1 MFGFVLQ
8 DWNTIRGNNT
18 AGITINQNESDWM
31 GFSSFQDMVFWIDI
45 REATFSSATI
55 NLALQTSPS
64 KDDVLFQT
72 MYNASLVSAGWSPGL
87 VLVGGSTLPRVILAQ
102 NPTVPL
108 ATWVRWQLTQSGATA
123 PWDLTFRILVSANR
137 VWRR

>member
-8 DWNTIRGNNT
+8 DWTTIRGNNT

-31 GFSSFQDMVFWIDI
+31 GFSSFQDMVFWIDT

-55 NLALQTSPS
+55 ALNLQTSPS
-64 KDDVLFQT
+64 KDEVLFQT
-72 MYNASLVSAGWSPGL
+72 MFSASLASVSWGPGL
-87 VLVGGSTLPRVILAQ
+87 VLNGGVLPRVILAQ
-102 NPTVPL
+102 SPSVPL

-137 VWRR
+137 TWRR